1 MVNTRKITSFKR
13 RSYARRRKMSACRG
27 LATSTCGNRT
37 ACSYA
42 SGFYRQFCRRK
53 NNTPHHISLPAHS
66 MSKSVKKK
74 RKKAS
79 PVTTLRRSERIKNR
93 NSAKRL

>member
-1 MVNTRKITSFKR
+1 MVNTRKITSAKR

-42 SGFYRQFCRRK
+42 SGFYRQFCRRR

-66 MSKSVKKK
+66 VRKSVKRK
-74 RKKAS
+74 RKKVS
-79 PVTTLRRSERIKNR
+79 PTQPLRRSQRIKNR
-93 NSAKRL
+93 NSMKR